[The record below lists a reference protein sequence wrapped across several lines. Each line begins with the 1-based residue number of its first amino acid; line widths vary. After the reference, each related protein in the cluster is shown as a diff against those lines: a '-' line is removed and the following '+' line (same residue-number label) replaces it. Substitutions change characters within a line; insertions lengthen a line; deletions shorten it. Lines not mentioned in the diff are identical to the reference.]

1 MRHHC
6 RDIDT
11 SKDRAT
17 GACCSTT
24 EDTAS
29 FHEPKIRVFG
39 VEPIPKVSKIK
50 RCFDLLHAFLLETLW
65 QNPQPVLGL
74 DAPGTF

>member
-1 MRHHC
+1 M
-6 RDIDT
+6 DIDT

-29 FHEPKIRVFG
+29 FHKPRAAKNI
-39 VEPIPKVSKIK
+39 VSEKNDEEFEFFELNLRSTK
-50 RCFDLLHAFLLETLW
+50 
-65 QNPQPVLGL
+65 
-74 DAPGTF
+74 